1 MGNLPDIASAA
12 LAANTGIRERIRSAG
27 PQGQYKAV
35 GTALADVV
43 ASKAGVS
50 RHAATWALVN
60 AASRTSVA
68 STEKVNTRF

>member
-12 LAANTGIRERIRSAG
+12 LAANPGIRERIRNAD
-27 PQGQYKAV
+27 PKGQYKAV

-43 ASKAGVS
+43 GQKAGVS

-60 AASRTSVA
+60 AASRTSVVN
-68 STEKVNTRF
+68 TEKVNTRF